1 MNVNLSHDKNL
12 VFALLRIH
20 ESTESRVDTRILLG
34 EFGFNMS
41 LGAGEHAAGSSQN
54 VEEGRGRMRNI
65 TRDLRVAS
73 AHSCWPSC
81 EAYRLYAWL
90 TMHNC
95 SPRSCVSSAL
105 LSKQWAWHKADGKSF
120 ASTVLVASCKS
131 QVANSAQCQTSTN
144 SK

>member
-73 AHSCWPSC
+73 AHSCWP
-81 EAYRLYAWL
+81 
-90 TMHNC
+90 
-95 SPRSCVSSAL
+95 
-105 LSKQWAWHKADGKSF
+105 
-120 ASTVLVASCKS
+120 
-131 QVANSAQCQTSTN
+131 
-144 SK
+144 